1 MRVDKTSSFG
11 LFVYPFLF
19 DGERF
24 DTSLETLT
32 AARTRQFISASRDR
46 EAPSEAVQLQ
56 ASTEVAK
63 VSAMIQAESRQ
74 GAPLW
79 ETRSFPEDD
88 LLEHVRRYLNS
99 PEGVAPTAVLRRMNP
114 NTLRKWLQE
123 YAHHRES
130 KWYLR
135 ISNNKLVEFEVS
147 DIQLALFRTGVGLII
162 IEASPLSESA
172 ADWLDFCYA
181 FRFAYGQRRVCI
193 EIECHEKQQP
203 TSKTTLGEIIDTI
216 FEKSGLLF
224 STSSQT
230 TTNARREREV
240 FVPGQLIPFVVLYFD
255 AGDIADQVPKLLYR
269 VRNFFPSDRYIIP
282 EAEDLRLDHPAL
294 LSYAENMWF
303 TFSLEDGTFVA
314 VNAPQNEFFRRSLPI
329 HLREQYFLL
338 FLLNL
343 HQRFSLISISQMV
356 SERWLQGNFTERRRA
371 FERIRTL
378 QLEFTAR
385 GYFNQVMQR
394 DNHHR
399 VYVKWREVLQIDKL
413 YEEVREEVRE
423 MHEYTLSEQTRHLE
437 RRVNLLGALIG
448 VPALVMAF
456 FDMNIVGL
464 TASEGLPI
472 WAALLVLGLGMSL
485 GVLVMRLLNRDFNS
499 RR

>member
-1 MRVDKTSSFG
+1 MRVVKTSSFG

-19 DGERF
+19 DGEHF
-24 DTSLETLT
+24 DASLKALD
-32 AARTRQFISASRDR
+32 AVRTRQLIRARDAGDVPSDIPTRPAS
-46 EAPSEAVQLQ
+46 SET
-56 ASTEVAK
+56 ASVPATTQVE
-63 VSAMIQAESRQ
+63 QRQ
-74 GAPLW
+74 GALLW
-79 ETRSFPEDD
+79 ETRSFPVDD
-88 LLEHVRRYLNS
+88 LLEHVRGYLNV
-99 PEGVAPTAVLRRMNP
+99 PEGVTPTAVLRRMNP
-114 NTLRKWLQE
+114 NFLRSWLQE
-123 YAHHRES
+123 WAQHGDG
-130 KWYLR
+130 KWYLCIGEGKR
-135 ISNNKLVEFEVS
+135 VAFEIK
-147 DIQLALFRTGVGLII
+147 DIQLALFHTGIGFII
-162 IEASPLSESA
+162 IEANPLSESE

-193 EIECHEKQQP
+193 EIERQGEQQSV
-203 TSKTTLGEIIDTI
+203 TRITLGEIIDTI
-216 FEKSGLLF
+216 LEKSWLPF
-224 STSSQT
+224 SVSPQT
-230 TTNARREREV
+230 CIEARRKREV
-240 FVPGQLIPFVVLYFD
+240 FVPGQLIPSVALYFD
-255 AGDIADQVPKLLYR
+255 DVETEDLAPELLYR
-269 VRNFFPSDRYIIP
+269 VRNFFPSDRHIHP
-282 EAEDLRLDHPAL
+282 GETDFCPHHPAL
-294 LSYAENMWF
+294 LSYAKNMWF
-303 TFSLEDGTFVA
+303 TFSLEGGAFVA
-314 VNAPQNEFFRRSLPI
+314 INAPETDFFRSTLPV

-356 SERWLQGNFTERRRA
+356 SERWLQGSFAERRRA

-423 MHEYTLSEQTRHLE
+423 MHEYTLSEQTRRLE

-472 WAALLVLGLGMSL
+472 WAALLVFGLGVSL
-485 GVLVMRLLNRDFNS
+485 GVLAMRLLNRDSNN